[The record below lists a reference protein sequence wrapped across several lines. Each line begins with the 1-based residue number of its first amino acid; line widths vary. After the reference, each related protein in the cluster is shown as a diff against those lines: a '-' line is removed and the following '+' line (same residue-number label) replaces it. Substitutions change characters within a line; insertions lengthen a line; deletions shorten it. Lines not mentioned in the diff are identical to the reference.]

1 MSNNMDIVRVKIVT
15 NLFSLKIC
23 YRFVDL
29 AEHWTKILSII
40 LGEIVIIRKKKR
52 LKLKLHDKS

>member
-15 NLFSLKIC
+15 NLFSLKFC